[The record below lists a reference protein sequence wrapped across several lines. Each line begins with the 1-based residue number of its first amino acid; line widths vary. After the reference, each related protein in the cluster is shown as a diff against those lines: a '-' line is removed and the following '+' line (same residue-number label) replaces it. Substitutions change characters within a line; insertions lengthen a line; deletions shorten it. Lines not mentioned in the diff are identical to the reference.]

1 MIGFRLG
8 PLYGRVLLVLF
19 VILCLTLVLQIK
31 DDRFNDLEDILTNRL
46 DRALEGEILRE
57 LKMQVPGLGDYGQA
71 VTLKGEAAEKADK
84 DIATLS
90 LNEELSKRLSYNR
103 KPPDPRH
110 ALCKAKEATYKNL
123 PTASVIIVFFNEPF
137 SVLMRTVHSVLNT
150 VVADPNVL
158 NEIILV
164 DDGSDLRELQAKL
177 EYYINTRL
185 PKKVKLLRLPQ
196 RYSFLFFYSHQSTCA
211 QLLFGLDWVID
222 NFIFVF
228 NKRKSGD
235 E

>member
-1 MIGFRLG
+1 MVFRLG
-8 PLYGRVLLVLF
+8 PLYGRILLLLL
-19 VILCLTLVLQIK
+19 VILCVSLVLQIK
-31 DDRFNDLEDILTNRL
+31 EDDRFNDLEDILTSRL

-57 LKMQVPGLGDYGQA
+57 LQMQVPGLGDYGKP
-71 VTLKGEAAEKADK
+71 VTLQGEAAERGNK

-90 LNEELSKRLSYNR
+90 LNEELSKHLSYNR

-110 ALCKAKEATYKNL
+110 DLCKDKEATYENL

-150 VVADPNVL
+150 VVVDPNVL

-196 RYSFLFFYSHQSTCA
+196 RYIFLY
-211 QLLFGLDWVID
+211 D
-222 NFIFVF
+222 
-228 NKRKSGD
+228 
-235 E
+235 